1 MVRLNAKTFKIDFEE
16 MLVEGGGGVPW
27 ERMGGADARWGILL
41 FGSELKTKQPQ
52 TFSHG
57 SQIPNKL
64 FIFS

>member
-1 MVRLNAKTFKIDFEE
+1 M
-16 MLVEGGGGVPW
+16 GGGGGECPVG
-27 ERMGGADARWGILL
+27 EDGGADARRGILL